1 MANGRDERRLT
12 AILAADVVGYSRLIE
27 ADESGTRAALRAL
40 HSEITDPHIAEH
52 AGRIV
57 STAGDSILAEFA
69 SVVDAVQCAAE
80 IQRAVADRN
89 EGVPEEKRIQF
100 RIGVN
105 VGDIIVE
112 GDDIHGDGVNVA
124 ARLEGLADPG
134 GIFISGGAFDQVQNK
149 LELGYENL
157 GEQKVKNIAKPIQV
171 YRVLLAPEAAGTLI
185 TAKVPRQIPTRWVAA
200 AAAVL
205 AVVIG
210 GGAIWNFAIR
220 ESLPSVEAASLER
233 MAFPL
238 PDRPSLAV
246 LPFDNLTGDAAQDY
260 FVDGFVDDLITDLS
274 KISTIFVVSRS
285 STFTYKGTPVKIKQ
299 VAEELGVRYVLEG
312 SIRRAGGIIRVN
324 AQLIDAVS
332 GNHVWAEKF
341 DGEAAD
347 IFALQDEINDKIVAG
362 LSVTVSAEQRKEAQ
376 RRETD
381 SPEAWEA
388 YRQGL
393 KHIDRFTAVD
403 NGLANAFFKKAVD
416 LDPNYGP
423 AIGLLAATYME
434 AAQRPDPD
442 WWREVGA
449 ETQKEALAAFE
460 SLLARALEHP
470 TNFAY
475 RLDARWAARQGE
487 HDRALTQ
494 AQRAV
499 DLAPYHYGALLELAG
514 ALIWAGRP
522 EEGLRRTDEAIRLSP
537 KGFGTE
543 WFRGLALFSLE
554 RYEEASAAF
563 DALTPSGRA
572 GPVTMLTATYAQ
584 LDMQEEMEA
593 ARDEWIEQTQKRF
606 GGPPTISEALR
617 FFPWAKPEDQD
628 RFADALRKAGV
639 PE

>member
-1 MANGRDERRLT
+1 
-12 AILAADVVGYSRLIE
+12 
-27 ADESGTRAALRAL
+27 
-40 HSEITDPHIAEH
+40 
-52 AGRIV
+52 
-57 STAGDSILAEFA
+57 
-69 SVVDAVQCAAE
+69 
-80 IQRAVADRN
+80 
-89 EGVPEEKRIQF
+89 
-100 RIGVN
+100 
-105 VGDIIVE
+105 
-112 GDDIHGDGVNVA
+112 
-124 ARLEGLADPG
+124 
-134 GIFISGGAFDQVQNK
+134 
-149 LELGYENL
+149 
-157 GEQKVKNIAKPIQV
+157 
-171 YRVLLAPEAAGTLI
+171 
-185 TAKVPRQIPTRWVAA
+185 
-200 AAAVL
+200 
-205 AVVIG
+205 
-210 GGAIWNFAIR
+210 
-220 ESLPSVEAASLER
+220 

-285 STFTYKGTPVKIKQ
+285 STFTYKGTPVKIRQ

-324 AQLIDAVS
+324 AQLIDALS

-403 NGLANAFFKKAVD
+403 NGLANAFFKKALE
-416 LDPNYGP
+416 LDPNYAP

-460 SLLARALEHP
+460 PLLARALEHP